1 MMRARL
7 LANRVL
13 KRFRR
18 DRDGATAVEFALI
31 SVPFFGLL
39 FAIIETG
46 LVFFTGQVMESAA
59 TASGRLIMTGQI
71 AKIADN
77 TQKVNTFKTAFCA
90 NISWFMK
97 CSDIYY
103 DVQAYT
109 TFSGADLSMPIKNGA
124 FDSTNLPRFSP
135 GTTGQIVVV
144 RAYYPRKIYLDY
156 MSLMGGSNGALTGN
170 VRLLV
175 ATSVFKNEP
184 F

>member
-1 MMRARL
+1 MVRAYVLAGKL
-7 LANRVL
+7 LR
-13 KRFRR
+13 RFRR
-18 DRDGATAVEFALI
+18 ARDGATAVEFALI
-31 SVPFFGLL
+31 SVPFFGIL

-59 TASGRLIMTGQI
+59 SSAGRLIMTGQI
-71 AKIADN
+71 AKIADST
-77 TQKVNTFKTAFCA
+77 TQVNTFKTQFCA

-97 CSDIYY
+97 CGDVYY
-103 DVQAYT
+103 DVRAYT
-109 TFSGADLSMPIKNGA
+109 AFTGADLSMPIKNNA
-124 FDSTNLPRFSP
+124 FDKTNLPRFQP

-156 MSLMGGSNGALTGN
+156 MSLMGGSSGALDGN